1 MADLIDVLN
10 MISQNNQAAQKPA
23 DIAFGTV
30 TSISPISIQVEGSMQ
45 PIPAAA
51 IILTSA
57 VVERI
62 VDVDGVSEDM
72 PHLTVKV
79 TEGLSAG
86 DKVVMLRVSKGN
98 RYIVLS
104 KVQ

>member
-45 PIPAAA
+45 SIPAAA